1 MKYVDILDR
10 SAQRTLLFVGLDLK
24 PLDQG
29 FAEGLLVELGPSGR
43 FISWIQN
50 STRSFMIAS

>member
-1 MKYVDILDR
+1 MKLFTFLDR
-10 SAQRTLLFVGLDLK
+10 SAQRTLLGFDLK

-29 FAEGLLVELGPSGR
+29 LAEGLLVELGPSGR

-50 STRSFMIAS
+50 STRSVMMAS